1 MEISETQYQH
11 IAHCLPVQRGNV
23 RLSNLQV
30 LNAILYV
37 AEQGCTWRGLPEHF
51 GPWHTIYTRMMRW
64 AKSGVP
70 DQLFET
76 LQARHII
83 QIKIEAVSLDST
95 IIQVHPEGTG
105 AQKKRS
111 PSHRQIP
118 GWLDHQN
125 SSGCR
130 E

>member
-1 MEISETQYQH
+1 M
-11 IAHCLPVQRGNV
+11 G
-23 RLSNLQV
+23 
-30 LNAILYV
+30 
-37 AEQGCTWRGLPEHF
+37 GLPEHF

-64 AKSGVP
+64 AKSGVL
-70 DQLFET
+70 DQVFEA

-95 IIQVHPEGTG
+95 NITVHPESNG

-125 SSGCR
+125 SLGGR